1 MRRYL
6 PLIPA
11 VVLLFGGAAC
21 ETGDEPRILTLSGQV
36 ADYYTGNPLPGV
48 ALTWEDPNNRST
60 TTSGTGA
67 YQIGNLMATE
77 ILFITG
83 TLANY
88 RRTRNEPVVLGT
100 SSATANLALVATAD
114 AARQYTALGLTETAG
129 TGLVIVNL
137 RNAAGQPHTGIPLAD
152 IELQDAMGDP
162 VGAGPFVFGAAGDVV
177 DQATLNVTTEF
188 GGRSR
193 FAILNVPPGTY
204 TLRVQYVDGTTLVKT
219 AQVVAIAGTVTLI
232 RR

>member
-6 PLIPA
+6 PLILP
-11 VVLLFGGAAC
+11 VVLLLGGAAC

-36 ADYYTGNPLPGV
+36 ADYYSASPLPGV
-48 ALTWEDPNNRST
+48 TLSWDEPNTRTT
-60 TTSGTGA
+60 TTSGSGA
-67 YQIGNLMATE
+67 YQIGNLLATE

-88 RRTRNEPVVLGT
+88 RPTRNEPVVLGT
-100 SSATANLALVATAD
+100 SSATANLALVANAD
-114 AARQYTALGLTETAG
+114 AARQYTTLGLTETAG

-162 VGAGPFVFGAAGDVV
+162 VGTGPFVFGAGGDVV
-177 DQATLNVTTEF
+177 DQATLSVTTDV

-193 FAILNVPPGTY
+193 IAVLNVPPGTY
-204 TLRVQYVDGTTLVKT
+204 TLRVAYTDGGAQVKT
-219 AQVVAIAGTVTLI
+219 AVVVVLDGTVTLI